1 LSPALKPVVVAADLE
16 ANRSQTLQPVVAQ
29 PAQVASAY
37 CARDS
42 GRRLRTRTEEIRDG
56 SVRRVLRHRQ
66 LRAGRLGTG
75 LGGDFENKGW
85 AYQVE
90 NSPVVQPT
98 SLRCWV
104 KVAVRLQSMWF
115 CTPSALYM
123 QTAFAVSNIS
133 KLTFWHSG
141 RACNAHDKLQCS
153 SPAVGMFL
161 FLFLLYLYPCCL
173 SISRC
178 LSVLISRCLYRC

>member
-1 LSPALKPVVVAADLE
+1 MSSSPGQASALSPALKPVVVAADLE

-56 SVRRVLRHRQ
+56 SVRRVLLHRQ

-85 AYQVE
+85 ATKLRTAQLC
-90 NSPVVQPT
+90 NRQAC
-98 SLRCWV
+98 LRCWV
-104 KVAVRLQSMWF
+104 KVAVDVVLYAYTIYPNRIRGEQNLEAAVLAQWQSM
-115 CTPSALYM
+115 
-123 QTAFAVSNIS
+123 
-133 KLTFWHSG
+133 
-141 RACNAHDKLQCS
+141 QC
-153 SPAVGMFL
+153 A
-161 FLFLLYLYPCCL
+161 
-173 SISRC
+173 
-178 LSVLISRCLYRC
+178 